1 MMETI
6 ISKNNGT
13 YRMAVVFD
21 KATDQ
26 YQLQFSSLHDNR
38 SQIIPCTSF
47 TDARAR
53 FINNVR
59 FYHGS
64 VDVAG
69 VPLTEEEFLGITPGL
84 LGPNPLSH
92 NPKTPVQ
99 EAC

>member
-6 ISKNNGT
+6 ISKNNHD
-13 YRMAVVFD
+13 YRMSVVFNKSAD
-21 KATDQ
+21 C
-26 YQLQFSSLHDNR
+26 YQLQFNSLR
-38 SQIIPCTSF
+38 GSQGQIIPCTSF

-64 VDVAG
+64 IDVAG
-69 VPLTEEEFLGITPGL
+69 VPLNEEEFLGITPGL
-84 LGPNPLSH
+84 LGPNPTS
-92 NPKTPVQ
+92 K

>member
-6 ISKNNGT
+6 ISKNNRD
-13 YRMAVVFD
+13 YRMAVVFN
-21 KATDQ
+21 KAADQ
-26 YQLQFSSLHDNR
+26 FQLQFASLRGNEG
-38 SQIIPCTSF
+38 QIIPCTSF

-53 FINNVR
+53 FLNNTR

-69 VPLTEEEFLGITPGL
+69 VPLSEEEFLGITPGL
-84 LGPNPLSH
+84 LGPNPS
-92 NPKTPVQ
+92 TR

>member
-6 ISKNNGT
+6 ISKNNRD
-13 YRMAVVFD
+13 YRMSVVFN
-21 KATDQ
+21 KAADQ
-26 YQLQFSSLHDNR
+26 YQLQFSSLRDSR
-38 SQIIPCTSF
+38 GQVIPCTSF
-47 TDARAR
+47 TDARSR

-69 VPLTEEEFLGITPGL
+69 VPLSEEEFLGITPGL
-84 LGPNPLSH
+84 LGPNPTS
-92 NPKTPVQ
+92 K